1 MENTEKK
8 YWMFYITTSDCA
20 GALTSISAAFSNEGV
35 NILTIIG
42 HGACPDRKG
51 VIDIG
56 FQGDDQTKDILIR
69 KIKRLSKAISIK
81 EEETSMDKLS
91 NIISRSK
98 I

>member
-1 MENTEKK
+1 MENAEKN

-42 HGACPDRKG
+42 HGACPDKKG
-51 VIDIG
+51 VIEIG
-56 FQGDDQTKDILIR
+56 FESDDQTKDVLVR

-81 EEETSMDKLS
+81 EEGTSSDELAK
-91 NIISRSK
+91 IISR
-98 I
+98 

>member
-35 NILTIIG
+35 NILTVIG
-42 HGACPDRKG
+42 HGACPDKKG
-51 VIDIG
+51 AIEIG
-56 FQGDDQTKDILIR
+56 FESDDQTKDILVR

-81 EEETSMDKLS
+81 EEETSSEELAK
-91 NIISRSK
+91 IISR
-98 I
+98 

>member
-1 MENTEKK
+1 MENSEKK

-51 VIDIG
+51 VIEIG
-56 FQGDDQTKDILIR
+56 FQSETKTKDVLIR

-81 EEETSMDKLS
+81 EEETSMDKLAK
-91 NIISRSK
+91 IISRS
-98 I
+98 

>member
-1 MENTEKK
+1 MTDTEKK
-8 YWMFYITTSDCA
+8 YWMFHITTSDSA

-51 VIDIG
+51 VIEIG
-56 FQGDDQTKDILIR
+56 FQSETKTKDILIR

-81 EEETSMDKLS
+81 EEETSMDKLAI
-91 NIISRSK
+91 IISRR
-98 I
+98 